1 MDLNTWNFDSIK
13 SFCVFQSRLARPA
26 SARCVVCVRLCARAC
41 TFITH
46 LSLRCRFEHWRCGG
60 SGDCCGCRGRSLQR
74 KRFLLKKSF
83 TLFGNVAFLLK
94 STSSLK
100 PPEFLVNHV
109 VPKKQQTSPDK
120 PTRFINLLILILWN
134 FRFIIKIAE
143 PR

>member
-1 MDLNTWNFDSIK
+1 MRGTLMHRKLLCLPLTFGAA
-13 SFCVFQSRLARPA
+13 CERML
-26 SARCVVCVRLCARAC
+26 RCVGVCVRLFARAC

-74 KRFLLKKSF
+74 RRFLLKKSF

-120 PTRFINLLILILWN
+120 PTRFINSLILILRN
-134 FRFIIKIAE
+134 FRFVIKIAE